1 MSTWKRAFLY
11 VIRKKVKT
19 VLLFCVLL
27 AMSTFILTG
36 LSIYKATDDSA
47 LSLRQSVGGSIRLE
61 LDESNEANWRY
72 QQAAGGMMVE
82 YVGTPI
88 TDKDI
93 QKIISVDGVKA
104 YNGIGDGDVY
114 AKDFDFISGISFG
127 AEIDDSRLPSVTN
140 SEYFNFFTRKAFQL
154 IEGRHIKEDDDHA
167 VLISSAIAE
176 KNNLK
181 LGDTITVQCCFDNG
195 DYPDVKLKVV
205 GIYEYKGDTN
215 PYHTTS
221 TDKRN
226 RLIIDHKAMQEIMQR
241 DEIQYDNGVDFY
253 VDDPREIDRI
263 AKEIKNLDL
272 DWDCFSLTVDNS
284 AYEAVAASLT
294 SMQRLIVWLIVGCI
308 VVSVSILILILS
320 MWIKQRRYETGILL
334 SIGITKGNIVF
345 QYIVEVL
352 LIAVVA
358 FGLSYFTS
366 SLLSQGVS
374 DLIFNQVA
382 ESQPIPE
389 IELPDDGSEYLD
401 ITGQYIPYDS
411 SNMEMVESVQVNVN
425 PNNLLYVYVLGA
437 FLIVLSVSA
446 ASITVIQM
454 KPKKIL
460 SQMD

>member
-114 AKDFDFISGISFG
+114 AKDFDFISGFSFG
-127 AEIDDSRLPSVTN
+127 AEFDDSRLPSVTN

-167 VLISSAIAE
+167 VLISSAVAE

-215 PYHTTS
+215 PFHTTS

>member
-154 IEGRHIKEDDDHA
+154 IEGRHIKEDDDHV

-215 PYHTTS
+215 PFHTTS

>member
-1 MSTWKRAFLY
+1 MSTLKRAFLY
-11 VIRKKVKT
+11 TMRKKTKT
-19 VLLFCVLL
+19 LILFLVLVTI
-27 AMSTFILTG
+27 STFILTG
-36 LSIYKATDDSA
+36 LSIYKAADDSA

-61 LDESNEANWRY
+61 LDENNRKNWRY
-72 QQAAGGMMVE
+72 QQAAGGMLVE

-88 TDKDI
+88 TDRDI
-93 QKIISVDGVKA
+93 QKIMSIDGVKA

-154 IEGRHIKEDDDHA
+154 VEGRHIKEDDDHV

-215 PYHTTS
+215 PFHTTS

-241 DEIQYDNGVDFY
+241 DVIQYDNGVDFY
-253 VDDPREIDRI
+253 VDDPREMEKI
-263 AKEIKNLDL
+263 ASQIKALDL
-272 DWDCFSLTVDNS
+272 DWNSFTLTMDNS
-284 AYEAVAASLT
+284 AYEAVASPLT
-294 SMQRLIVWLIVGCI
+294 AMQNLIVWLIVGC
-308 VVSVSILILILS
+308 VAVSVGILVLILS

-334 SIGITKGNIVF
+334 SVGISKSRLLL
-345 QYIVEVL
+345 QYTVEVL
-352 LIAVVA
+352 MIAVVA
-358 FGLSYFTS
+358 FGVSFFTS
-366 SLLSQGVS
+366 NLISQGVS
-374 DLIFNQVA
+374 DLIFHQVS
-382 ESQPIPE
+382 ESQPLPE
-389 IELPDDGSEYLD
+389 IELPDDGTEYLD
-401 ITGQYIPYDS
+401 ITGQYIPYDT
-411 SNMEMVESVQVNVN
+411 SNVETLESVQVNVS
-425 PNNLLYVYVLGA
+425 PDYLLYIYIFGTLLIA
-437 FLIVLSVSA
+437 FSVSA
-446 ASITVIQM
+446 SSISVIQM

-460 SQMD
+460 SQMS

>member
-93 QKIISVDGVKA
+93 QKIMSIDGVKA

-167 VLISSAIAE
+167 VLISSAVAE

-215 PYHTTS
+215 PYQTTS

>member
-1 MSTWKRAFLY
+1 MNTLKRAFLY
-11 VIRKKVKT
+11 TMRKKTKT
-19 VLLFCVLL
+19 LILFLVLVTI
-27 AMSTFILTG
+27 STFILTG
-36 LSIYKATDDSA
+36 LSIYKAADDSA

-61 LDESNEANWRY
+61 LDKSNNKNWRY
-72 QQAAGGMMVE
+72 QQAAGGMLVE

-88 TDKDI
+88 TDRDI
-93 QKIISVDGVKA
+93 QKIMSIDGVKA

-154 IEGRHIKEDDDHA
+154 VEGRHIKKDDDHV

-241 DEIQYDNGVDFY
+241 DVIQYDNGVDFY
-253 VDDPREIDRI
+253 VDDPREMEKI
-263 AKEIKNLDL
+263 ASQIKALDL
-272 DWDCFSLTVDNS
+272 DWDSFTLTMDNS
-284 AYEAVAASLT
+284 AYEAVASPLT
-294 SMQRLIVWLIVGCI
+294 AMQNLIVWLIVGCV
-308 VVSVSILILILS
+308 VVSAGILVLILS
-320 MWIKQRRYETGILL
+320 MWIKQRQHETGILL
-334 SIGITKGNIVF
+334 SVGISKSRIIL
-345 QYIVEVL
+345 QYTIEVL
-352 LIAVVA
+352 MIAVVA
-358 FGLSYFTS
+358 FGLSFFTS
-366 SLLSQGVS
+366 NFISQGAS
-374 DLIFNQVA
+374 DLIFHQVS
-382 ESQPIPE
+382 ESQPMPE
-389 IELPDDGSEYLD
+389 IELPDDGTEYLD
-401 ITGQYIPYDS
+401 ITGQYIPYDT
-411 SNMEMVESVQVNVN
+411 SNVESLESVEVNVSADH
-425 PNNLLYVYVLGA
+425 LLYIYIFGVL
-437 FLIVLSVSA
+437 LITFSVSA
-446 ASITVIQM
+446 ASISVIQM

-460 SQMD
+460 SQMS